1 MIRSILIVLVA
12 CTCFTGMAQQRTSS
26 PYSFFGLGQQTFKGT
41 IENRS
46 MGGIRTYSDSI
57 HVNLRNPASYGN
69 LRLTT
74 YTVGAVHTETWAE
87 TNTAKETYDNTTI
100 EYISIGVPLGKK
112 AAFGFGLIPFQ
123 SVGYELGTL
132 TDEIYTNFKGE
143 GSLNRAY
150 FGLGYQLIKGLNIG
164 GELRYNF
171 GEEINSS
178 SVVLADVQFGSNEVN
193 ETDFSGVS
201 YNFGL
206 HYNGNISEKYIMQAS
221 ATFSPESNITGD
233 NNRILSTI
241 VLTGP
246 SAEVI
251 VNTQDVDVPRT
262 KFKLPSEI
270 SLGLGVGERLKWFAA
285 AEYTLQG
292 TSSTTNRSFAPA
304 SATFTDAASYR
315 IGGYFIPDYNSISNY
330 WKRATYRAGLRYEE
344 TGLQLNG
351 QDITEFG
358 MSFGIGI
365 PVGQTSAFSN
375 VNIGLEYGQRG
386 TTSNGL
392 VKEDFFSISLGLSL
406 NDRWFQKRKY
416 N

>member
-12 CTCFTGMAQQRTSS
+12 LTCFTGMAQQRTSS

-87 TNTAKETYDNTTI
+87 TNTASETYDNTTI
-100 EYISIGVPLGKK
+100 EYISIGVPVSKK
-112 AAFGFGLIPFQ
+112 AAFGFGLVPFQ

-132 TDEIYTNFKGE
+132 TEDTYTNFNGE

-150 FGLGYQLIKGLNIG
+150 FGIGYQPFEGFNIG

-178 SVVLADVQFGSNEVN
+178 SVVLADVQYGTNEVN

-206 HYNGNISEKYIMQAS
+206 HYNGKLSEKYEFQAS
-221 ATFSPESNITGD
+221 ATYSPESNITGD

-241 VLTGP
+241 TLSGP
-246 SAEVI
+246 SSEVI
-251 VNTQDVDVPRT
+251 INSEEFDVPRE
-262 KFKLPSEI
+262 KFKLPSEF
-270 SLGLGVGERLKWFAA
+270 SLGFGIGERLKWFAA

-292 TSSTTNRSFAPA
+292 TSTTTNRSFAPA
-304 SATFTDAASYR
+304 TATFTDAASYKL
-315 IGGYFIPDYNSISNY
+315 GGYYIPDYNSISSY
-330 WKRATYRAGLRYEE
+330 WKRATYRAGLRFEE

-351 QDITEFG
+351 EDITEFG
-358 MSFGIGI
+358 ISFGIGI
-365 PVGQTSAFSN
+365 PVGQTRAFSN
-375 VNIGLEYGQRG
+375 ANIGFEYGQRG

>member
-1 MIRSILIVLVA
+1 M
-12 CTCFTGMAQQRTSS
+12 
-26 PYSFFGLGQQTFKGT
+26 
-41 IENRS
+41 
-46 MGGIRTYSDSI
+46 
-57 HVNLRNPASYGN
+57 
-69 LRLTT
+69 
-74 YTVGAVHTETWAE
+74 AE